1 MGSNAASEPSPSL
14 TLSRSVPANPDDNER
29 SACSGQQSLKH
40 PALATHA
47 TDADTLA
54 LSVDEIANME
64 LPSWYQPSKAE
75 IFQQHYIAYFIGNWF
90 NPSSF
95 LTKLNLWVYHIPA
108 ITCSSPSRAVQYS
121 IRATTMAFY
130 GVKTGN
136 LALQTEASNW
146 YGRGMAE
153 QRTELEHLSAHPDN
167 QQLSFTEV
175 LAPVMFSMFESV
187 MVTSPTGW
195 AQHLHAASRM
205 LEILGPEAC
214 QYGLANSL
222 FRSIRIAM
230 TYVLMQSNTAPALAS
245 EAWCKIPY
253 RHRPKV
259 IIDVLDDILLQL
271 PACYTLRSRLRDMS
285 EALHP
290 EADVV
295 KEQITSMAQDLK
307 SKLDWFWG
315 YYGDHLQGIKTLD
328 PSEFTS
334 IFDDVSRARVD
345 SATFSLPIEF
355 SDTFSAQ
362 IIGMYNAGCLLV
374 GGLIRSMDSNNDDY
388 HSETNAHGESILSA
402 VDYQEQLGPSH
413 SGCSSM
419 IFPLRSLI
427 VEARCEDQRK
437 RARRA
442 IVTWGQRRGIV
453 KLCNLQISR
462 ETGNKRRM
470 PFEFETPSSGFAS
483 PS

>member
-230 TYVLMQSNTAPALAS
+230 VCLKNCSLLDLLTVPDIRTHAI
-245 EAWCKIPY
+245 E
-253 RHRPKV
+253 HRTSSGIGSLVQDP
-259 IIDVLDDILLQL
+259 LQ
-271 PACYTLRSRLRDMS
+271 
-285 EALHP
+285 
-290 EADVV
+290 
-295 KEQITSMAQDLK
+295 TSPQ
-307 SKLDWFWG
+307 
-315 YYGDHLQGIKTLD
+315 GDH
-328 PSEFTS
+328 
-334 IFDDVSRARVD
+334 
-345 SATFSLPIEF
+345 
-355 SDTFSAQ
+355 
-362 IIGMYNAGCLLV
+362 
-374 GGLIRSMDSNNDDY
+374 
-388 HSETNAHGESILSA
+388 
-402 VDYQEQLGPSH
+402 
-413 SGCSSM
+413 
-419 IFPLRSLI
+419 
-427 VEARCEDQRK
+427 
-437 RARRA
+437 RRP
-442 IVTWGQRRGIV
+442 G
-453 KLCNLQISR
+453 
-462 ETGNKRRM
+462 
-470 PFEFETPSSGFAS
+470 
-483 PS
+483 